1 MNQLHRL
8 LFAVCLL
15 TLVLCPTL
23 KAEAKHDVSKLV
35 LDSAKRAYNDKQY
48 GYAAARFREF
58 LARFATSPQAL
69 HAKFGLALTLIDS
82 RGASDEELKTAVAQL
97 TEVVAAKDFLE
108 RQHALYYLGLGNRR
122 LGESAMF
129 KAKSKQP
136 PATDLLTAAIKSFET
151 ASTHFAAAAEAF
163 SAGAPAPLD
172 GEDLPSVWEWVAR
185 AKSEQAEMLLR
196 AGKHK
201 DVITVAEAFLALNW
215 AARSSYLDLVRYHLG
230 FSSFKSG
237 TYEKA
242 KESLDRVPMPEGP
255 LSQTHA
261 EHGRYLLGRARHL
274 TDDSEG
280 AFEAYDMVLARYQ
293 KAKAAAE
300 AALKKPDDFKEK
312 PDEKARLESLVKL
325 PPEHVERSRYY
336 KGALYFELD
345 KHDDAFK
352 AFTEFAKAHPKS
364 ALLADAQL
372 RRGISLWHLGRFKE
386 SMDAVTPLIQSAP
399 EMADEAQLWLGRA
412 QVSIGEA
419 AKPEEQP
426 KAYQAAM
433 DHFRKAIEILKPK
446 SATDAATKK
455 RLSEVMIHLADTQM
469 LTKNFKDAGANYLE
483 ILKLG
488 ADARGE
494 ELLYRQAT
502 ALHLAGEHEESDKL
516 CAKFVQ
522 TYPKSE
528 LTPQILFRTAEN
540 AYFIAADLEKNLPQE
555 DAQRGPKILKAYAEA
570 GVRYQKLVHGYREF
584 SHLNLARLGLAA
596 SLYRQERFQE
606 ADAALTPI
614 APEDFKG
621 DIAQGLPLRADCLL
635 RQVPDSWE
643 KEADAAKRE
652 TYLDEAIKLLKV
664 FLGNNPDHP
673 QRSEALMK

>member
-635 RQVPDSWE
+635 RQVPDSW
-643 KEADAAKRE
+643 
-652 TYLDEAIKLLKV
+652 
-664 FLGNNPDHP
+664 
-673 QRSEALMK
+673 